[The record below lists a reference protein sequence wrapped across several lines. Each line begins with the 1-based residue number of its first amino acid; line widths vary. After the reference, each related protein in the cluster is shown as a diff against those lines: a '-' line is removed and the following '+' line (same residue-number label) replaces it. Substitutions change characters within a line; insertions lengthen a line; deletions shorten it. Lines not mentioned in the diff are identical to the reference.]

1 MMFQDDYPGWWVV
14 ALSVAAFCYVAL
26 MLLTF
31 RSYGSCRAERAGCN
45 LLG

>member
-1 MMFQDDYPGWWVV
+1 MIQDDYPEWWVV

-31 RSYGSCRAERAGCN
+31 R
-45 LLG
+45 